1 MPCPTKVR
9 RLVSSKPRRSGAS
22 SGNADII
29 TPYSLPGTAF
39 PATERE
45 TPYSAHPC
53 YAVYPLA
60 RLGGDQEPLLETPGR
75 DVWCPDTASEST
87 KEEGTASAARLQGRG
102 NQRRIRCV
110 PFYPAIDERK
120 RRLSLGNRWKSSTS
134 SPPVRVGDWTGEI
147 GQKAFQDCPSFPS
160 EKVCPARTLWMSNG
174 LDAAGIE
181 GCHSSCSL
189 SFCEGVARELGQRL
203 TTSRGCHVP
212 KPAAFRR
219 TTCLSHTI
227 GQNSPTPVEK
237 IPAFVSTGKIAAVN
251 VAVLSQ
257 RENLPNYTSGYP
269 RAVPFA
275 THSPRRGIPAAT
287 G

>member
-9 RLVSSKPRRSGAS
+9 RPVSSKPRPGSAS
-22 SGNADII
+22 SGNAAII
-29 TPYSLPGTAF
+29 TPYSLPSDGERDPIFRPSMLRCLPPGPPWRRSGTA
-39 PATERE
+39 
-45 TPYSAHPC
+45 
-53 YAVYPLA
+53 A
-60 RLGGDQEPLLETPGR
+60 RD
-75 DVWCPDTASEST
+75 
-87 KEEGTASAARLQGRG
+87 ARKRRLVPRYRQRIDKRRG
-102 NQRRIRCV
+102 NRVGCAVAGAGEPAANSLR

-120 RRLSLGNRWKSSTS
+120 RRLSLRNRWKSSTS
-134 SPPVRVGDWTGEI
+134 SPPAPVGDWTGEI
-147 GQKAFQDCPSFPS
+147 GQKACRGCPSFPS
-160 EKVCPARTLWMSNG
+160 EKVCPARKLWMSNG

-189 SFCEGVARELGQRL
+189 SFYEGVARELGQRL
-203 TTSRGCHVP
+203 TTSRGCRVP

-227 GQNSPTPVEK
+227 SQNLPTPVEK
-237 IPAFVSTGKIAAVN
+237 IPAFVSTGKIAAIN

-275 THSPRRGIPAAT
+275 THSPRRGTPSAIQ
-287 G
+287 